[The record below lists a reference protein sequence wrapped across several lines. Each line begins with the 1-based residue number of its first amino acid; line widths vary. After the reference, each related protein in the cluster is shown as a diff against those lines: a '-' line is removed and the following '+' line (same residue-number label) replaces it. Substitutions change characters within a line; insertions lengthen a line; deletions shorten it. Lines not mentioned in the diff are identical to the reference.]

1 MSSILKALKKLE
13 DEKNSGQQREL
24 RIDTEILR
32 SRNAHNQYSLSRL
45 AAVAL
50 LVALGGSGATYLY
63 MKRDNNA
70 IVSSNPGAPLVKPV
84 AAIVPTAEKAA
95 LPSEKK
101 TDDSRAQQTVVPSV
115 HGQDSPPATRP
126 PVTPRVSTPALK
138 KSTIAGS
145 KTTVN
150 TPDRVNTSDGAV
162 VPSKAATPLLRVNGI
177 AFQSSSA
184 DSMAIINGTP
194 AAAGTVLSGG
204 VRIEEIQRD
213 RVIFE
218 RNGEKFDIRLGQANQ
233 P

>member
-13 DEKNSGQQREL
+13 DEKISGQQREL

-32 SRNAHNQYSLSRL
+32 SRTSHNQYSLLRL

-63 MKRDNNA
+63 MKRENSANL
-70 IVSSNPGAPLVKPV
+70 SGNRSAPQAKPM
-84 AAIVPTAEKAA
+84 VPP
-95 LPSEKK
+95 LPSDRATLPPEKK
-101 TDDSRAQQTVVPSV
+101 SESTQTEQTRAPSV
-115 HGQDSPPATRP
+115 HGQAPLTTRP
-126 PVTPRVSTPALK
+126 LVTSRASTPALK
-138 KSTIAGS
+138 KSPIAGS
-145 KTTVN
+145 KPT
-150 TPDRVNTSDGAV
+150 VNTSDRINTSEVAV
-162 VPSKAATPLLRVNGI
+162 VPPKTATPLLRVNGI

-194 AAAGTVLSGG
+194 VGAGTVLSGG